1 MISVKNLSFRY
12 PGGDEVLKAVS
23 LEAKKGAC
31 LGIVGPNGSGKTTLL
46 KCLSRAVDTPHGSV
60 FLDSKDVANIP
71 RRDIARKIAVVPQ
84 DSSFGFDF
92 TAQEVVAMG
101 RYPHLGRFEFES
113 PKSGE
118 IVRKAMDRTKTWVLR
133 NHPVNQL
140 SGGERQRVI
149 IARALAQE
157 PRVLLLDE
165 PTKDLDIRH
174 SFDIL
179 NLIERMNREEKITV
193 IGVFHDLNLCARYC
207 KKVAILKDGKI
218 LAQGETRHVLTP
230 ANIRRAFGVR
240 SEVTERGGRV
250 RVDVL

>member
-1 MISVKNLSFRY
+1 MISVKGLSFRY
-12 PGGDEVLKAVS
+12 PGGEEVLKDVS
-23 LEAKKGAC
+23 IGAEKGGC

-46 KCLSRAVDTPHGSV
+46 KCLSRAVDTPPGAV
-60 FLDSKDVANIP
+60 FLDGVDVAHIP
-71 RRDIARKIAVVPQ
+71 RREIARKIAVVPQ

-113 PKSGE
+113 PRSAE
-118 IVRKAMDRTKTWVLR
+118 IVRMAMDRTKTWLLR
-133 NHPVNQL
+133 DHPVNQL

-157 PRVLLLDE
+157 PKVLLLDE

-174 SFDIL
+174 SLDIL
-179 NLIERMNREEKITV
+179 NLIERMNKQQNITV

-207 KKVAILKDGKI
+207 KKVAILKDGRV
-218 LAQGETRHVLTP
+218 LAQGETRHVLTS
-230 ANIRRAFGVR
+230 ANIRKAFGVR
-240 SEVTERGGRV
+240 TEVINTGGKM

>member
-1 MISVKNLSFRY
+1 MISVKGLFFRY
-12 PGGDEVLKAVS
+12 PGGEEVLKAVN
-23 LEAKKGAC
+23 LEAEKGTC
-31 LGIVGPNGSGKTTLL
+31 LGIVGPNGGGKTTLL
-46 KCLSRAVDTPHGSV
+46 KCLSRAVDTPAGTV
-60 FLDSKDVANIP
+60 YLDGKDVADIP
-71 RRDIARKIAVVPQ
+71 RREIARKIAVVPQ

-113 PKSGE
+113 PRSAQ
-118 IVRKAMDRTKTWVLR
+118 IVRKAMDRTKTWLLR
-133 NHPVNQL
+133 NKPVNQL

-157 PRVLLLDE
+157 PKVLLLDE

-174 SFDIL
+174 SLDIL

-207 KKVAILKDGKI
+207 KKVVILKDGRV
-218 LAQGETRHVLTP
+218 LAQGDTAKVLTP

-240 SEVTERGGRV
+240 TEVTDIGGRM